1 MGAFKNAAG
10 KPVLMRMVKGIQDNK
25 AYLGEVDGLIG
36 DGDHGMNMNKG
47 FSVFEERFKDEDIS
61 FSEGLDELGM
71 ILLNEIGGSMGPIY
85 GTIFMDMAEAG
96 EDLDE
101 ITAADLGTMLE
112 AGLNGLYGIVD
123 AKVGDKTLV
132 DTLAPSV
139 DVMKAAGA
147 EGKDFK
153 EALAEMK
160 KAAEA
165 GRDSTKD
172 MVAKFGRSSRLGER
186 SRGVLDAG
194 ATSCCIILSAMADGI
209 SELLKNRD
217 KRTYHKSIYSM
228 DFERKV
234 RKIKI
239 KSPGRKESRRFFY
252 DEVKW
257 LDFS

>member
-1 MGAFKNAAG
+1 MVVKNAKG
-10 KPVLMRMVKGIQDNK
+10 RPILLNMVQAIHENK
-25 AYLGEVDGLIG
+25 QYLGDIDGLIG

-47 FSVFEERFKDEDIS
+47 FVTYGERLGEDETTFTD
-61 FSEGLDELGM
+61 GLNDLGM
-71 ILLNEIGGSMGPIY
+71 VLLNEIGGSMGPIY

-101 ITAADLGTMLE
+101 ITVADLGAMLE
-112 AGLNGLYGIVD
+112 AGLNGLCGIVD

-160 KAAEA
+160 AAGEA

-209 SELLKNRD
+209 SELL
-217 KRTYHKSIYSM
+217 
-228 DFERKV
+228 
-234 RKIKI
+234 
-239 KSPGRKESRRFFY
+239 
-252 DEVKW
+252 
-257 LDFS
+257 